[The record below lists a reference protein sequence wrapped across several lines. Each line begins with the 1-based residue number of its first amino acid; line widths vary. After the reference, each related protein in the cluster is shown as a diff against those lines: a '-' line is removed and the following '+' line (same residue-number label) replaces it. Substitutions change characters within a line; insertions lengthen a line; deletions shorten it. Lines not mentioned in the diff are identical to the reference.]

1 MPFPAILIVEDDP
14 LIRKLLS
21 LRFAREP
28 LQVDTAGD
36 GVSALERLRS
46 ATYAV
51 MLLDLMMARM
61 SGFQVI
67 EALQRFERRPLVF
80 VMTAYDDSVTRT
92 LDGRI
97 VHAVWRKP
105 FDLERLV
112 GVARDCMAGW
122 QAGQPLTANAAA
134 VPADLRTA

>member
-1 MPFPAILIVEDDP
+1 MPLPSILIVEDDP

-28 LQVDTAGD
+28 LQVDTTND
-36 GVSALERLRS
+36 GLSALERLQ
-46 ATYAV
+46 AAPYVV

-67 EALQRFERRPLVF
+67 EALERFERRPLVF
-80 VMTAYDDSVTRT
+80 VMTAYDESVTRT

-97 VHAVWRKP
+97 VHAVWKKP
-105 FDLERLV
+105 FDLELLV
-112 GVARDCMAGW
+112 GVVRECAALW
-122 QAGQPLTANAAA
+122 QAGQPRAADAA
-134 VPADLRTA
+134 VVPFRLRVV